1 MTLANYQF
9 QFGSYIF
16 GGAGSVTQIDEVDGL
31 ESLPEIRNQDDNR
44 GYNDGMFTGRD
55 FLGGRQVV
63 ITMKTFAG
71 NGNSAQ
77 QNFRL
82 LQNALLPQQQGTT
95 PLYFLLATTD
105 GQKVINARVR
115 ARQTLIDPDYT
126 YGYIRSQYTFFA
138 PDPRYYDD
146 PSTTSSLIPTVA
158 LGRTYDRT
166 YNLVYGGGS
175 AGTTVYNTGN
185 TTTYPLVTITGPI
198 TNPTIANGT
207 TGEYITVNTTLT
219 ASDTMIIDLYE
230 KTITING
237 SYARNLLAGNSQ
249 WFGCA
254 PGNTTISFT
263 GSGYTI
269 GTTVATMTYSPAY
282 V

>member
-16 GGAGSVTQIDEVDGL
+16 GGTNSVTQIDEVDGL

-55 FLGGRQVV
+55 FLSGRQII

-71 NGNSAQ
+71 NGNNAQ

-82 LQNALLPQQQGTT
+82 LQNAMLPQQQGTT
-95 PLYFLLATTD
+95 PLYFQLAATD
-105 GQKVINARVR
+105 GPKVINARVR

-126 YGYIRSQYTFFA
+126 YGYIRSQYTLFA
-138 PDPRYYDD
+138 PDPRYYET
-146 PSTTSSLIPTVA
+146 PSTSASLIPTVA

-185 TTTYPLVTITGPI
+185 VTTYPTITITGPI
-198 TNPTIANGT
+198 TNPTISNQST
-207 TGEYITVNTTLT
+207 FQYVTVNTTLT
-219 ASDTMIIDLYE
+219 ALDTLVIDLYE
-230 KTITING
+230 KTITLNG
-237 SYARNLLAGNSQ
+237 SSARNLLAGNSE
-249 WFGCA
+249 WFGCE
-254 PGNTTISFT
+254 PGETIISFT
-263 GSGYTI
+263 GSDYTI
-269 GTTVATMTYSPAY
+269 GTTVATIAYSSAF

>member
-16 GGAGSVTQIDEVDGL
+16 GGANSVTQIDEVDGL

-55 FLGGRQVV
+55 FLGGRQVI

-71 NGNSAQ
+71 EGNNAQ

-82 LQNALLPQQQGTT
+82 LQDAMLPQQQGTT
-95 PLYFLLATTD
+95 PLYFQLATTD
-105 GQKVINARVR
+105 GQKVLNARVR

-126 YGYIRSQYTFFA
+126 YGYIRSQYTLFA
-138 PDPRYYDD
+138 PDPRYYSD
-146 PSTTSSLIPTVA
+146 PSVTTSLLPAVA

-166 YNLVYGGGS
+166 YDLEYGGGS
-175 AGTTVYNTGN
+175 AGATIVNDGTV
-185 TTTYPLVTITGPI
+185 TTYPVVTISGPI
-198 TNPTIANGT
+198 TDPTIANQS
-207 TGEYITVNTTLT
+207 TGQYITVNTTLSV
-219 ASDTMIIDLYE
+219 SDDLVIDLYE
-230 KTITING
+230 KTITLNG
-237 SYARNLLAGNSQ
+237 SAARNLLAGNSQ
-249 WFGCA
+249 WFGCD
-254 PGNTTISFT
+254 PGNTVISFT
-263 GSGYTI
+263 GSGTTI
-269 GTTVATMTYSPAY
+269 GTTVATITYRSAF

>member
-16 GGAGSVTQIDEVDGL
+16 GGADSVTQIDEVDGL

-55 FLGGRQVV
+55 FLGGRQII
-63 ITMKTFAG
+63 ITMKTFGG
-71 NGNSAQ
+71 NGNNAQ

-82 LQNALLPQQQGTT
+82 LQNAMLPQQQGTT
-95 PLYFLLATTD
+95 PLYFQLAATD

-126 YGYIRSQYTFFA
+126 YGYIRSQYTLFA
-138 PDPRYYDD
+138 PDPRYYAT
-146 PSTTSSLIPTVA
+146 PFTTTSLLPSVA
-158 LGRTYDRT
+158 LGRTYDRV
-166 YNLVYGGGS
+166 YDLVYGGGS
-175 AGTTVYNTGN
+175 AGATIINDGTV
-185 TTTYPLVTITGPI
+185 TTYPVVTITGPI
-198 TNPTIANGT
+198 TDPTIANQS
-207 TGEYITVNTTLT
+207 TGQYITVNTILS
-219 ASDTMIIDLYE
+219 ASDTLIIDLYE
-230 KTITING
+230 KTIVRNG
-237 SYARNLLAGNSQ
+237 SSARNLLAGNSQ
-249 WFGCA
+249 WFGCD

-263 GSGYTI
+263 GSSTII
-269 GTTVATMTYSPAY
+269 GTTVASITYSSAF

>member
-55 FLGGRQVV
+55 FLAGRQVV

-230 KTITING
+230 KTITVNG
-237 SYARNLLAGNSQ
+237 SSARNLLAGNSK